1 MERYVSISV
10 KCPHCKESLMNKE
23 KPLNGKPSIELDI
36 NSRGDSGKL
45 LLCANYGCY
54 DQQSDIYI
62 AKNDIVRFT
71 CPHCGKNLA
80 TEIPCEEC
88 GAPMVAMNLKSGGK
102 VSICSRK
109 GCTKHFVAFDDLSDA
124 IRKFHKEFGTA
135 F

>member
-10 KCPHCKESLMNKE
+10 KCPHCKESLMSEE
-23 KPLNGKPSIELDI
+23 KQLNGKPSIKLNI
-36 NSRGDSGKL
+36 TSRGESGLL

-54 DQQSDIYI
+54 DQQSDIYV
-62 AKNDIVRFT
+62 AKNDIVRFS
-71 CPHCGKNLA
+71 CPNCGKDLA
-80 TEIPCEEC
+80 TEVPCEEC
-88 GAPMVAMNLKSGGK
+88 GAPMVTMNLKSGGK

-124 IRKFHKEFGTA
+124 IRKFHSEFGTA